1 MIFINIHIVEN
12 NQYKSNQYFN
22 EMNNKYQKITQFS
35 IQL

>member
-12 NQYKSNQYFN
+12 NQYFN